1 MNIIKNPVWILE
13 SLVCGMQS
21 QAVGIDRYMYSV
33 SMCALSYK
41 RLNFTKGADWG
52 QICITLVLL
61 IDTIQIKYNTTQS
74 YWSLFDR
81 LKNLMYPI
89 AELLLAK
96 RTF

>member
-41 RLNFTKGADWG
+41 RLNFTKGAD
-52 QICITLVLL
+52 
-61 IDTIQIKYNTTQS
+61 
-74 YWSLFDR
+74 
-81 LKNLMYPI
+81 
-89 AELLLAK
+89 
-96 RTF
+96 